1 MTSLETNGVSS
12 PLLKVE
18 GTYEE
23 LITYTYYVIST
34 PTEIKYRW
42 EEREEGTTGQLL
54 MN

>member
-1 MTSLETNGVSS
+1 MTSLGTNDVSS

-18 GTYEE
+18 GTYAG
-23 LITYTYYVIST
+23 ITYTYYVIST

-42 EEREEGTTGQLL
+42 EEREEGTTGFFL